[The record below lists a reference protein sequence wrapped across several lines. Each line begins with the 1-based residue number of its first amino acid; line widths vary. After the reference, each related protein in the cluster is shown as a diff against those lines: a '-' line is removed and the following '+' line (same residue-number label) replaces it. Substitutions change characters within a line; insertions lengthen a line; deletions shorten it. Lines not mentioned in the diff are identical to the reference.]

1 MGHPSFSISF
11 FRRSRDRG
19 RLGPRPGAEHG
30 DGVPE
35 HLHHPDQ
42 IARDH
47 AAEYATGILV
57 YGACFTIFVIVMS
70 VYCVCLYKGMK
81 GKYDV
86 NVALGGEPKS
96 VLKFRNPLNK
106 SQQETESLESRAVS
120 KDSQDSR
127 LTAEADKSPRRSS
140 LLLPGGFPSS
150 RRSSRSGRSSRRHSE
165 CLVESGDGSD
175 SDESV
180 MISMN

>member
-1 MGHPSFSISF
+1 VAALDHVLERNMEMVSQNISTIQT
-11 FRRSRDRG
+11 
-19 RLGPRPGAEHG
+19 
-30 DGVPE
+30 
-35 HLHHPDQ
+35 Q

-57 YGACFTIFVIVMS
+57 YGACFTIFVIIMS
-70 VYCVCLYKGMK
+70 VYCICLYKGMK

-96 VLKFRNPLNK
+96 VLKFRNPLK
-106 SQQETESLESRAVS
+106 SLQEAESLESRAVS
-120 KDSQDSR
+120 KESLDSR

-140 LLLPGGFPSS
+140 LLLPGGLPSS
-150 RRSSRSGRSSRRHSE
+150 RRSSRSSRSSRRHSE
-165 CLVESGDGSD
+165 CPVESGDGSD

>member
-1 MGHPSFSISF
+1 MAALDHVLERNMEMVSQNISTIQT
-11 FRRSRDRG
+11 
-19 RLGPRPGAEHG
+19 
-30 DGVPE
+30 
-35 HLHHPDQ
+35 Q